1 MNEQESIFI
10 EETLYMRKRKDF
22 NRLRLRITQK
32 YFPGRDLLQLH
43 KCAQRQQPSGE
54 GHSRQGAV

>member
-10 EETLYMRKRKDF
+10 EETLLKHKDF
-22 NRLRLRITQK
+22 NRLRLCITQK
-32 YFPGRDLLQLH
+32 YIPGRDLLQLH